1 VTKQFLSVIRE
12 VHLHG
17 VRGFQEHLSLAV
29 LPETQVYEWIRLFA
43 EASFSGVVNLEVF
56 SPADLEA
63 SMDMLMG
70 LFSSGFSGSTFRV
83 HG

>member
-1 VTKQFLSVIRE
+1 

-29 LPETQVYEWIRLFA
+29 LPEAQVYEWIRIVA

-56 SPADLEA
+56 NPADLEA
-63 SMDMLMG
+63 SRDMLMG
-70 LFSSGFSGSTFRV
+70 LS
-83 HG
+83 

>member
-1 VTKQFLSVIRE
+1 
-12 VHLHG
+12 VHFHG
-17 VRGFQEHLSLAV
+17 VRGFQEYLSLTV
-29 LPETQVYEWIRLFA
+29 LPEAQVSEWIRLFA

-70 LFSSGFSGSTFRV
+70 LILHGLSGSTFRV
-83 HG
+83 HC